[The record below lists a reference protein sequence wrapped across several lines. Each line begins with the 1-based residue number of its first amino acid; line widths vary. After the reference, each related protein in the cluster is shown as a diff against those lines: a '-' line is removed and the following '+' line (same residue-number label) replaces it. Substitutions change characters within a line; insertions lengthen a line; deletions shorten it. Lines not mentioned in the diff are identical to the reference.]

1 MKTDLRKPK
10 YFLVYDFPDRE
21 NEVDLVIPAEL
32 VTPADIRL
40 LRREAGGLICL
51 AIAKEIASKLSLPFL
66 SDILKDYGF
75 AELVEK
81 RIPYGEKSS
90 FSLSINHIDTFTG
103 ITDYD
108 RALTIKKF
116 VEIARS
122 KNAKERFY
130 KEFRSPGH
138 VFLLIERENRKGHT
152 ELSIKLMRKFG
163 YFPCAVICEMLADD
177 FRALSKEKAIEYA
190 KRKGYLFFEGKDLI

>member
-1 MKTDLRKPK
+1 MRKPK

-32 VTPADIRL
+32 ITPADIRL
-40 LRREAGGLICL
+40 LRKEAGGLICL
-51 AIAKEIASKLSLPFL
+51 AVAKEVAHKLSLPFL
-66 SDILKDYGF
+66 SDILKDCGF

-81 RIPYGEKSS
+81 KIPYGERSS
-90 FSLSINHIDTFTG
+90 FSLSINHVDTFTG

-116 VEIARS
+116 VEIVKS

-152 ELSIKLMRKFG
+152 ELSIKLMKKFG

-177 FRALSKEKAIEYA
+177 FRALNKEKALEYA
-190 KRKGYLFFEGKDLI
+190 RRRGYLFFEGKDLIN